1 MFELLF
7 LGTSASAPS
16 IKRSLPSLLVQY
28 EEFRYLIDCGEG
40 TQRQILSSGCG
51 FKRLNK
57 ILFTHSHLD
66 HILGVAGLLSTL
78 LRWENLEAMDLYG
91 GRDTIARI
99 KALIYTV
106 VLHPNHVPE
115 FLRFHQ
121 IQPGVLFEE
130 EDFTVHA
137 FPVFHRGSDS
147 FGFRFERKDRRP
159 FLPEKAEALGIPPGP
174 WRRDLSNGMSALLP
188 DGRTIYPDQVMGELV
203 KGEKLVV
210 IGDSGEIESLYS
222 EVEGADALVIEA
234 TYLEEEK
241 DLARQYSHLT
251 ARMAA
256 QLAAD
261 CNVKS
266 LYLTHISRRYKEKDI
281 LAEAQSIFPNT
292 IIARDLA
299 KYTIK
304 TGQPPESGS

>member
-1 MFELLF
+1 LFELLF

-304 TGQPPESGS
+304 KGQPPESGF

>member
-40 TQRQILSSGCG
+40 TQRQILTSGCG

-66 HILGVAGLLSTL
+66 HILGTAGLLSTL
-78 LRWENLEAMDLYG
+78 LRWENLEEMDLYG

-106 VLHPNHVPE
+106 VLHPNHIPE
-115 FLRFHQ
+115 MLQFHQ
-121 IQPGVLFEE
+121 IQAGVLFEE

-147 FGFRFERKDRRP
+147 FGYRFDRKDRRP

-174 WRRDLSNGMSALLP
+174 WRRDLSNGMPALLP
-188 DGRTIYPDQVMGELV
+188 DGRTIYPDQVMGELI

-261 CNVKS
+261 CGVKS

-281 LAEAQSIFPNT
+281 LAEAQSVFPNT

-299 KYTIK
+299 KYAIK
-304 TGQPPESGS
+304 KGAIP

>member
-1 MFELLF
+1 
-7 LGTSASAPS
+7 
-16 IKRSLPSLLVQY
+16 
-28 EEFRYLIDCGEG
+28 
-40 TQRQILSSGCG
+40 
-51 FKRLNK
+51 
-57 ILFTHSHLD
+57 
-66 HILGVAGLLSTL
+66 
-78 LRWENLEAMDLYG
+78 
-91 GRDTIARI
+91 
-99 KALIYTV
+99 
-106 VLHPNHVPE
+106 
-115 FLRFHQ
+115 
-121 IQPGVLFEE
+121 
-130 EDFTVHA
+130 
-137 FPVFHRGSDS
+137 
-147 FGFRFERKDRRP
+147 
-159 FLPEKAEALGIPPGP
+159 
-174 WRRDLSNGMSALLP
+174 MSALLP

-304 TGQPPESGS
+304 KGQPPESGS

>member
-304 TGQPPESGS
+304 KGQPPESGF

>member
-304 TGQPPESGS
+304 KGQPPESGS

>member
-7 LGTSASAPS
+7 FGTSASAPS
-16 IKRSLPSLLVQY
+16 IKRSLPSLLVQHD
-28 EEFRYLIDCGEG
+28 EFRFLIDCGEG
-40 TQRQILSSGCG
+40 TQRQILTSGCG

-78 LRWENLEAMDLYG
+78 LRWENLEEMDLYG
-91 GRDTIARI
+91 GKDTIARI
-99 KALIYTV
+99 QALLYTV
-106 VLHPNHVPE
+106 VLHPNYVPKT
-115 FLRFHQ
+115 LRFHQ
-121 IQPGVLFEE
+121 LQPGILFDEE
-130 EDFTVHA
+130 NFTVST
-137 FPVFHRGSDS
+137 FPVYHRGSDS

-174 WRRDLSNGMSALLP
+174 WRRELANGNPAVIP
-188 DGRTIYPDQVMGELV
+188 DGRTILPEQVMGELIE
-203 KGEKLVV
+203 GEKLVV
-210 IGDSGEIESLYS
+210 IGDTGETQSLIS
-222 EVEGADALVIEA
+222 ETRHADSLVIEA

-241 DLARQYSHLT
+241 ELAQQYSHLT

-261 CNVKS
+261 AGVGT
-266 LYLTHISRRYKEKDI
+266 LYLTHLSRRYREKDI
-281 LAEAQSIFPNT
+281 LAEAQRIFPNT

-299 KYTIK
+299 KYTVK
-304 TGQPPESGS
+304 KNPHSLEGN

>member
-66 HILGVAGLLSTL
+66 HILGIAGLLSTL
-78 LRWENLEAMDLYG
+78 LRWENLEEMDLYG

-121 IQPGVLFEE
+121 IQPGVLFKE

-147 FGFRFERKDRRP
+147 YGFRFDRKDRRP

-174 WRRDLSNGMSALLP
+174 WRRELSNGLPALLP
-188 DGRTIYPDQVMGELV
+188 DGRTIHPDQVMGELV

-256 QLAAD
+256 QLASD
-261 CNVKS
+261 CGVKS

-299 KYTIK
+299 KYTVK
-304 TGQPPESGS
+304 KSQPPESDS

>member
-121 IQPGVLFEE
+121 IQPGILFAE

-210 IGDSGEIESLYS
+210 IGDSGEIESLYP

-241 DLARQYSHLT
+241 DLAHQYSHLT

-304 TGQPPESGS
+304 KGQPPESGS

>member
-7 LGTSASAPS
+7 FGTSASAPS

-40 TQRQILSSGCG
+40 TQRQILTSGCG

-66 HILGVAGLLSTL
+66 HILGIAGLLSTL
-78 LRWENLEAMDLYG
+78 LRWENLEEMDLYG

-106 VLHPNHVPE
+106 VLHPNHIPE
-115 FLRFHQ
+115 MLRFHQ
-121 IQPGVLFEE
+121 IQAGVLFEE

-174 WRRDLSNGMSALLP
+174 WRRDLSRGMPAQLP
-188 DGRTIYPDQVMGELV
+188 DGRTIYPDQVMGELN

-222 EVEGADALVIEA
+222 GVEGADALVIEA

-241 DLARQYSHLT
+241 NLARQYSHLT

-261 CNVKS
+261 CGVKS

-281 LAEAQSIFPNT
+281 LAEAQSVFPNT

-304 TGQPPESGS
+304 KGQPPESGF